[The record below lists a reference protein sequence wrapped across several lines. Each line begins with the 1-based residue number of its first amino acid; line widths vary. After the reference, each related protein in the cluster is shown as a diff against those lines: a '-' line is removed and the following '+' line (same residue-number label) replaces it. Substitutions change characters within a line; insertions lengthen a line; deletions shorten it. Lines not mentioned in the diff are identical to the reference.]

1 MRSQDEQKDFL
12 QSSSHRELQL
22 LTEIESKSDVT
33 QRQMASR
40 IGVALGLTN
49 VMLRNLTQKGY
60 VRATQAGWKRWVY
73 ALTPEGFS
81 HKFRL
86 TITYIHRVL
95 GHYQTVRQTLRD

>member
-49 VMLRNLTQKGY
+49 VMFRNLTQKGY
-60 VRATQAGWKRWVY
+60 VRATQAG
-73 ALTPEGFS
+73 
-81 HKFRL
+81 
-86 TITYIHRVL
+86 
-95 GHYQTVRQTLRD
+95 